1 MDVVKVTIRDQG
13 VFAVIF
19 EKSIPLIFNAFIP
32 DFHGMFDGQCKEL
45 AIIQIASDDKAQ
57 YSYNTVKSGKQ
68 YMPHLEHAIRNND
81 FQAVARYSAM
91 IETENHTVKSKEY
104 FGVTLK
110 AIWNGSRWN
119 VQRVY
124 DLTETESIL
133 NLEQYRKR
141 WQGVFSVKK
150 IG

>member
-1 MDVVKVTIRDQG
+1 MDVVKVMIQNQG

-19 EKSIPLIFNAFIP
+19 EKSIPLLFNAFIP
-32 DFHGMFDGQCKEL
+32 DFHGMFDGQSKDI
-45 AIIQIASDDKAQ
+45 AIVQIASCDKAQ
-57 YSYNTVKSGKQ
+57 YSYNAIKSGKQ

-81 FQAVARYSAM
+81 FEAVARYSAM
-91 IETENHTVKSKEY
+91 IETEKHTVKSKEF
-104 FGVTLK
+104 FGFTLK
-110 AIWNGSRWN
+110 AIWNGEKWN

-124 DLTETESIL
+124 NLTETESLL

-141 WQGVFSVKK
+141 YQGIFAVKK